1 MVRRQFGADIK
12 IVRSDNGTE
21 FGGPLSD
28 FFISQGIIHQTSNV
42 DTPQQNGRVERKHR
56 HILNVARALRFQA
69 NLPISFWGEC
79 ILTAVYLIN
88 RTPTPLL
95 KGKTPYDMLYG
106 QTPSYDVLRVF
117 GSFCFANNRPRVKDK
132 FGSRT
137 RKCIFVGYPHGKKG
151 WRLFYLERREYFFS
165 RDLLFVEDKFPYT
178 EHYDE
183 IADDLWLESLLYSHD
198 SHNYTKHDDI
208 NVRGSTDVPSSTSEV
223 IVPNSSNERHATD
236 VPLSTSGVI
245 VPNSN
250 NDMHATA
257 QRSQPTH
264 VISGNELPT
273 TTDSTDTQPSINVP
287 RTLASSPAAHADPQ
301 PPSGAAESMDTAD
314 VRGSLAE
321 CGDLGRG
328 LRKKMPSTKWKGYI
342 TSMVR
347 LINPVTSSLSPDS
360 TRKIDALERNGTWTV
375 TDLPPGKKAIGC
387 RWVYKVK

>member
-151 WRLFYLERREYFFS
+151 WWLFYLERREYFFS

-183 IADDLWLESLLYSHD
+183 IADDLWLESLLHSHD

-257 QRSQPTH
+257 
-264 VISGNELPT
+264 
-273 TTDSTDTQPSINVP
+273 
-287 RTLASSPAAHADPQ
+287 
-301 PPSGAAESMDTAD
+301 
-314 VRGSLAE
+314 
-321 CGDLGRG
+321 
-328 LRKKMPSTKWKGYI
+328 
-342 TSMVR
+342 
-347 LINPVTSSLSPDS
+347 
-360 TRKIDALERNGTWTV
+360 
-375 TDLPPGKKAIGC
+375 
-387 RWVYKVK
+387 